1 MDREAFYC
9 VPFAELRP
17 VDLYGI
23 LALRQNVFVLE
34 QTCFYADLDGIDLAC
49 HHLFRKINGKI
60 ISTARLVP
68 PGIAYAEASI
78 GRVCTAI
85 EERKTGEGKMLMQTA
100 IEQSEKLFG
109 KGVIKIGAQLYLE
122 DFYNNFGFI
131 RESEPYDEDG
141 ILHIKMKRE

>member
-1 MDREAFYC
+1 MDKEAFYC
-9 VPFAELRP
+9 VSFAELRP

-68 PGIAYAEASI
+68 PGIVYAEASI

-100 IEQSEKLFG
+100 IEQTEKLFG
-109 KGVIKIGAQLYLE
+109 KGGIKIGAQLYLE
-122 DFYNNFGFI
+122 KFYNNFGFI

>member
-1 MDREAFYC
+1 MDKEAVYC
-9 VPFAELRP
+9 VSFAELRP

-68 PGIAYAEASI
+68 PGIVYAEASI

-100 IEQSEKLFG
+100 IEQTEKLFG
-109 KGVIKIGAQLYLE
+109 KGGIKIGAQLYLE
-122 DFYNNFGFI
+122 KFYNNFGFI